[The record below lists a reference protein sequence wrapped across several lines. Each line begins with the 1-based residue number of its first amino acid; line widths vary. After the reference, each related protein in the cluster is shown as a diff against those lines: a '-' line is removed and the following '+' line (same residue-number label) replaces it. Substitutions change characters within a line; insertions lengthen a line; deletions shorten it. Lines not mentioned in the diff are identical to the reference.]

1 MFYNAY
7 INFIHIVICWYVII
21 KFVILKILQ
30 NVFSF
35 VWSFVLINVLAFKV
49 ENDPVNTFW

>member
-7 INFIHIVICWYVII
+7 INFIHIVISWYVII